1 MDNRVLVD
9 SDFCNM
15 IAPGNNIPK
24 EKLFVKS
31 IFDSLGKSPVI
42 HTFVYNEEL
51 LKNDAIKELVEE
63 SYIEIIEYNAFRAE
77 DWHETQYVDDFVDYY
92 DYMNSEVIT
101 AKFTEIKRHRANKN
115 MGEIH
120 SLILAHYLGIP
131 VFMSNDN
138 GAKKLVQT
146 RINSSA
152 CHIAIKNVC
161 EVFCDIKRNS
171 SVKLLDKKAVRSI
184 LKQRKGWTEIYKK
197 Y

>member
-24 EKLFVKS
+24 EKVFVKS
-31 IFDSLGKSPVI
+31 IFNSLDKLPVI

-51 LKNDAIKELVEE
+51 LDSGAIKELVEE
-63 SYIEIIEYNAFRAE
+63 SYIEIIDYDAFLTE
-77 DWHETQYVDDFVDYY
+77 NWHKTQYVDDFVDYY
-92 DYMNSEVIT
+92 DYMNSEAIPAEFAEIT
-101 AKFTEIKRHRANKN
+101 RHRAKKN

-131 VFMSNDN
+131 LFMSNDR
-138 GAKKLVQT
+138 GAKRLAQSK
-146 RINSSA
+146 INSLA

-161 EVFCDIKRNS
+161 EIFCEIKQND
-171 SVKLLDKKAVRSI
+171 SVKLDKKAVRSI
-184 LKQRKGWTEIYKK
+184 LKKWKGWTETYKVS
-197 Y
+197 